1 MFKIHKLS
9 KDEISKKVIPP
20 VRLVHSTRQGPIY
33 RLEKWC
39 SPYLTTISKDYS
51 ASEFL
56 LDTPDLLNHIDSFN
70 NSNTSG
76 DKSLLFTLDVVALY
90 PSISVDMALKA
101 LKDAFMCDTTC
112 PDNTKDAV
120 LHFSDYILFGNALYE
135 TRKGIPTGIS
145 RQVADCSMHWLLFEE
160 LKIHHGKHWI
170 LVKLWKRYI
179 DDILGRWKGT
189 VRQFYAFVEDLN
201 KAAKPFGIQFSDA
214 QIGMSVHFLDV
225 TLYIDHDGKIHHRLY
240 RKETD
245 SRQ

>member
-9 KDEISKKVIPP
+9 KDDISKKVIPP

-120 LHFSDYILFGNALYE
+120 LHSFLTFGNVIIYE
-135 TRKGIPTGIS
+135 TREGIPTGNCIS
-145 RQVADCSMHWLLFEE
+145 RQVADCSMYWLLFKK
-160 LKIHHGKHWI
+160 LKIQHGKH
-170 LVKLWKRYI
+170 
-179 DDILGRWKGT
+179 
-189 VRQFYAFVEDLN
+189 
-201 KAAKPFGIQFSDA
+201 
-214 QIGMSVHFLDV
+214 
-225 TLYIDHDGKIHHRLY
+225 
-240 RKETD
+240 
-245 SRQ
+245 